1 MIQVIEIRRLA
12 NKMKPLLGNRHV
24 STKPCEL
31 SENPTLWGLF
41 GADLA
46 IFTAPEG
53 GFVDTNGVM
62 QGFQN
67 NDAKCQHVAL
77 ACLAG
82 NAKQNEAVSTKPP

>member
-67 NDAKCQHVAL
+67 NDAKH
-77 ACLAG
+77 CLPTCCVG
-82 NAKQNEAVSTKPP
+82 MLGWECKTK